1 MTETLISGVQRTS
14 SRNVERRAMANA
26 PSRRSTARAACAGA
40 LIVAIL
46 VAPGPDAAL
55 AQDMIQYL
63 DLKSDDFTKADM
75 TRGDIE
81 AALAAAGPSGI
92 VDLTGKRL
100 NGLDLSGLDLRRVR
114 LQAARLNGARLAG
127 TNLEGVTLDQA
138 WLLKANLE
146 GARLAGASLFATQ
159 LMDARLDAA
168 DLSKARITADMS
180 RASLR
185 NARFDGADLAADMRN
200 QSMGLMRGV
209 LKSATL
215 DGASFANANLSRVV
229 LEFASLRNVSFKG
242 AVLVGAELAGAD
254 LGGADVTG
262 ANFLDADVNS
272 ARLIGL
278 IGRDRAVNLEK
289 ARNMDRA
296 VRD

>member
-1 MTETLISGVQRTS
+1 
-14 SRNVERRAMANA
+14 MA
-26 PSRRSTARAACAGA
+26 R
-40 LIVAIL
+40 
-46 VAPGPDAAL
+46 
-55 AQDMIQYL
+55 
-63 DLKSDDFTKADM
+63 
-75 TRGDIE
+75 
-81 AALAAAGPSGI
+81 
-92 VDLTGKRL
+92 
-100 NGLDLSGLDLRRVR
+100 
-114 LQAARLNGARLAG
+114 
-127 TNLEGVTLDQA
+127 
-138 WLLKANLE
+138 
-146 GARLAGASLFATQ
+146 
-159 LMDARLDAA
+159 
-168 DLSKARITADMS
+168 DMS
-180 RASLR
+180 AVIRAFDKLRASLR

-278 IGRDRAVNLEK
+278 IGRERAVNLEK